1 MKRQFNL
8 LILLISGILF
18 FSCEYDDSYLKNEI
32 DKIKT
37 DLSELKKQTTAM
49 QSLVDA
55 LNEGK
60 VITKTEALEGGKGY
74 KITFNNGETLEIRN
88 GDDAPVVGVKEE
100 SGVYYW
106 TITTNG
112 KTEFLT
118 DANNKKIKVSGN
130 DGATPQLNIDAEGYW
145 TINNQR
151 IKDANGEF
159 VKAQGDSF
167 FTNITDGADDVTFVM
182 ADGNTIVLSKS
193 KGTHLSFDN
202 PKNEPFFLF
211 KPGVRKDLKIK
222 FDNITELRIVEKP
235 EGWTADIHIPNKTVN
250 ILAPQNSSF
259 GIGNIRIEGVDS
271 KGMVYQAVAKVGTEG
286 KVFNDPNGIY
296 ILNEGNMTTENGSLI
311 FITSTGEVMNNVYY
325 NANGTELGNVSQDL
339 FIKDD
344 KMYILSQNGNNNS
357 AATGKVNDG
366 MLVVANAQ
374 SLKRIK
380 AYNKEIS
387 KLSWPSHIAVLND
400 ENLFIR
406 DNNGVHIL
414 NTATDELKLIDGTK
428 GAAKNNMAVV
438 NGNVYVI
445 SGKKILKLEAGNTKI
460 VQEADFGTNITGLL
474 RSKDNNLWIST
485 NGRPAKIS
493 KIDSET
499 LALIQTNEITVGRL
513 GTGMAS
519 TPAITAKGDTLYY
532 SNGGMTIYRHIFS
545 KNESK
550 QMISANEVLTNAGMA
565 YNNIAVHPLTGD
577 VYLNTM
583 KGYGWDFTFNNISV
597 FQDKDDE
604 MTLKENYKD
613 YTRMP
618 AGIFFN
624 ANFK

>member
-1 MKRQFNL
+1 M
-8 LILLISGILF
+8 LLISGILF

-37 DLSELKKQTTAM
+37 DLSELKKQTTAI

-88 GDDAPVVGVKEE
+88 GNDAPVVGVKEE

-106 TITTNG
+106 TITTND
-112 KTEFLT
+112 KTDFLT
-118 DANNKKIKVSGN
+118 DTNNKKIKVSGN

-145 TINNQR
+145 TVNNQR
-151 IKDANGEF
+151 IKDANGDF

-167 FTNITDGADDVTFVM
+167 FTTITDGADDVTFVM
-182 ADGNTIVLSKS
+182 ADGSTIVLPKS
-193 KGTHLSFDN
+193 KGTFLSFDN
-202 PKNEPFFLF
+202 PSNEPFFLF

-222 FDNITELRIVEKP
+222 FANVTELRIVEKP

-250 ILAPQNSSF
+250 ILAPQNSNF

-286 KVFNDPNGIY
+286 KVFNDPYGVY

-311 FITSTGEVMNNVYY
+311 FITSTGDVMNNVYY

-400 ENLFIR
+400 ENVFIR

-414 NTATDELKLIDGTK
+414 NTTTDELKLIDGTK
-428 GAAKNNMAVV
+428 GAAKNNMSVV
-438 NGNVYVI
+438 NGKVYVI
-445 SGKKILKLEAGNTKI
+445 SGKKVLKLEAGNTKI
-460 VQEADFGTNITGLL
+460 VKEADFGTNITGLL

-485 NGRPAKIS
+485 NGTPAKIS

-499 LALIQTNEITVGRL
+499 LAVIQTNEISVGKL
-513 GTGMAS
+513 GMGMAS

-532 SNGGMTIYRHIFS
+532 NNGGMTIYRHIFS

-550 QMISANEVLTNAGMA
+550 QMINAKEVLTNAGMA

-583 KGYGWDFTFNNISV
+583 KGYGWDFTINNISV

>member
-100 SGVYYW
+100 SRVYYW

-485 NGRPAKIS
+485 NGTPAKIS

-550 QMISANEVLTNAGMA
+550 QMINANEVLTNAGMA

>member
-438 NGNVYVI
+438 NGKVYVI

-485 NGRPAKIS
+485 NGTPAKIS

-499 LALIQTNEITVGRL
+499 LAVIQTNEITVGRL

-550 QMISANEVLTNAGMA
+550 QMINANEVLTNAGMA